1 MNGLISVILTTYQR
15 EDALDAVLRALSR
28 QTNRAFEVI
37 VADDGSGP
45 PTRAVVVRRA
55 AQADIPIRHVWQET
69 RNHVQPS
76 TGLKA
81 MWGR

>member
-15 EDALDAVLRALSR
+15 EDAFDV
-28 QTNRAFEVI
+28 
-37 VADDGSGP
+37 
-45 PTRAVVVRRA
+45 
-55 AQADIPIRHVWQET
+55 RHVWKET

>member
-15 EDALDAVLRALSR
+15 EDALDV
-28 QTNRAFEVI
+28 
-37 VADDGSGP
+37 
-45 PTRAVVVRRA
+45 
-55 AQADIPIRHVWQET
+55 RHVWQET

>member
-1 MNGLISVILTTYQR
+1 VNGLISVILTTDQR
-15 EDALDAVLRALSR
+15 EDAFDV
-28 QTNRAFEVI
+28 
-37 VADDGSGP
+37 
-45 PTRAVVVRRA
+45 
-55 AQADIPIRHVWQET
+55 RHVWQEI